1 MLEEWTKKVAEEH
14 KSHWYFQLCSAVKH
28 KEAGLVFNSR
38 GSLLSSRMQAAEA
51 ELLYIKEVEKLDGFG
66 QETFPAKVGR
76 WKTTRHS
83 YSYPIGRLIYILLM
97 QDNYTNDIFIGVSF
111 IGVFVKHRNGRS
123 IMLHK

>member
-1 MLEEWTKKVAEEH
+1 MSK
-14 KSHWYFQLCSAVKH
+14 YQM
-28 KEAGLVFNSR
+28 FN
-38 GSLLSSRMQAAEA
+38 LFVLSSRMQTAEA

-66 QETFPAKVGR
+66 QESFPAKVD
-76 WKTTRHS
+76 KNTTPPSSHTDTHTS
-83 YSYPIGRLIYILLM
+83 TEEPVSLILRRVFFVLIIFTLLS

>member
-1 MLEEWTKKVAEEH
+1 
-14 KSHWYFQLCSAVKH
+14 
-28 KEAGLVFNSR
+28 
-38 GSLLSSRMQAAEA
+38 MQAAEA

-66 QETFPAKVGR
+66 QETFPAKVGPR
-76 WKTTRHS
+76 DIAGPS
-83 YSYPIGRLIYILLM
+83 SPGGRLICVLLA

>member
-1 MLEEWTKKVAEEH
+1 
-14 KSHWYFQLCSAVKH
+14 
-28 KEAGLVFNSR
+28 
-38 GSLLSSRMQAAEA
+38 MQTAEA

-66 QETFPAKVGR
+66 QESFPAKVGPSQDPY
-76 WKTTRHS
+76 KTDTHIKYNEMT
-83 YSYPIGRLIYILLM
+83 YSCASPPPP

>member
-1 MLEEWTKKVAEEH
+1 MP
-14 KSHWYFQLCSAVKH
+14 
-28 KEAGLVFNSR
+28 
-38 GSLLSSRMQAAEA
+38 AAEA

-66 QETFPAKVGR
+66 QESFPAKVDR
-76 WKTTRHS
+76 
-83 YSYPIGRLIYILLM
+83 PPELIEKSLYCFLIMTPLLLLL

>member
-1 MLEEWTKKVAEEH
+1 
-14 KSHWYFQLCSAVKH
+14 
-28 KEAGLVFNSR
+28 
-38 GSLLSSRMQAAEA
+38 MQAAEA

-66 QETFPAKVGR
+66 QESFPAKVDESPA
-76 WKTTRHS
+76 T
-83 YSYPIGRLIYILLM
+83 PITEHTHTSAVWAFFWIKGRLIYILYQ